1 MLLLLLKPSQS
12 SLQLS
17 MLCFQAMPLASG
29 SHLDFPDT
37 DMSYFQ
43 TPGVAMSHYLTLG
56 GPTFALKYNERHVR
70 YALSQMLHHRKD
82 KTIHYDTHV
91 CLQQALFFFPSC
103 RHLASCNKQGNP
115 GGPVGRYATARLKQ
129 DFTPNVHFTSA

>member
-1 MLLLLLKPSQS
+1 
-12 SLQLS
+12 
-17 MLCFQAMPLASG
+17 MPLASG

-43 TPGVAMSHYLTLG
+43 TPGVAMSHYSTLG

-82 KTIHYDTHV
+82 KTIHYDTHTLYV
-91 CLQQALFFFPSC
+91 LKHDSKQQALFFFPAAGILP
-103 RHLASCNKQGNP
+103 LATSKEIQEALWGGMLLQG
-115 GGPVGRYATARLKQ
+115 
-129 DFTPNVHFTSA
+129 